1 MKDEDE
7 TLNLPPGVFMLHR
20 AAPHLWLMKLRLVW
34 TGKTR
39 DAHLRALAED
49 YLKRLSHFTKCQV
62 SELRESPGSHKTVGI
77 DKDSKRISDGLPV
90 GGMSVLLDPGGIEWT
105 SQQLAREL
113 QDWQEKGTKEV
124 TFIVGGPNGVS
135 KDLSAKANK
144 RWSLSRLTLTHEMS
158 RVVLLEQLYRAYT
171 IIHGLPYQK

>member
-1 MKDEDE
+1 M
-7 TLNLPPGVFMLHR
+7 R
-20 AAPHLWLMKLRLVW
+20 LRLIW

-39 DAHLRALAED
+39 NAHLRALIDE
-49 YLKRLSHFTKCQV
+49 YLKRLSHFVRCEI
-62 SELRESPGSHKTVGI
+62 SEFRENSGSEKTLGI
-77 DKDSKRISDGLPV
+77 DMDSKRISDGLREGAV
-90 GGMSVLLDPGGIEWT
+90 NVLLDPEGADWSSE
-105 SQQLAREL
+105 QLAKEIQRW
-113 QDWQEKGTKEV
+113 QDNGTKEV

-135 KDLSAKANK
+135 AELSARANK